1 MTTFPSRAGLTG
13 FLADFMLG
21 FIKCTYSV
29 SIKKAEL
36 DTTSG
41 KTTFGVLIGMSLS
54 DSDYHESVEVN
65 LN

>member
-1 MTTFPSRAGLTG
+1 
-13 FLADFMLG
+13 MLD

-41 KTTFGVLIGMSLS
+41 KTTFAVLIGMSLS
-54 DSDYHESVEVN
+54 DSDYNESVEVN